1 MSIMI
6 KITRLFHICRQAALN
21 SYFLS
26 YLYLIGKTISHT
38 LLNAITMTS
47 IFSKPELVWFII
59 GLVLF
64 LLELVLPGFVIFFF
78 GVGAWVTALL
88 CLIAN
93 PGINL
98 QAIVFAVTSVLSLV
112 LLRKMI
118 QRRFFY
124 SKDELS
130 KDVEDE
136 FTGREAVATMDFKP
150 GHTGKVEFKG
160 TTWKAES
167 TESIVKGQTVII
179 KSKENFKLFIEP
191 KK

>member
-1 MSIMI
+1 
-6 KITRLFHICRQAALN
+6 
-21 SYFLS
+21 
-26 YLYLIGKTISHT
+26 
-38 LLNAITMTS
+38 MTS

-98 QAIVFAVTSVLSLV
+98 QAIVFAVTSILSLV

-191 KK
+191 KI